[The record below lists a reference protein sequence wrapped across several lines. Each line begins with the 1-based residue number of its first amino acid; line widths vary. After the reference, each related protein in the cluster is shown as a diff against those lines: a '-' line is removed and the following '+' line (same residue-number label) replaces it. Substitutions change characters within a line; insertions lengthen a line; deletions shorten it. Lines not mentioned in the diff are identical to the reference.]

1 MAIAFVTEKDFEREV
16 IRSPI
21 PVLVAFVAAWSAPC
35 KSLAPVLESYAVE
48 VEGKAKVVKVDSDA
62 APRLAD
68 MLRVQNLPTLYVF
81 HQGRPVNAVQGASKR
96 EQLAALLEPVLPRP
110 EGAVKAKELAQLLKE
125 RQVVAIDTREATAFG
140 RARIPGSKN
149 MPLGEIEGRLA
160 ELHMLG
166 ADPILYCR
174 SGDKSKE
181 LADKLA
187 SQGVPVGF
195 LEGGFLLWE
204 AEQLPIER
212 PD

>member
-1 MAIAFVTEKDFEREV
+1 MAIPVVSEKDFEREV
-16 IRSPI
+16 IRAPL

-35 KSLAPVLESYAVE
+35 KALDPVLEAYARE
-48 VEGKAKVVKVDSDA
+48 VEGKAKIVKVDADA

-81 HQGRPVNAVQGASKR
+81 QGGRPVNAVQGASKR
-96 EQLAALLEPVLPRP
+96 EQLAALLDPVLPRP
-110 EGAVKAKELAQLLKE
+110 EGAIKARELAQLLKE
-125 RQVVAIDTREATAFG
+125 RQVAAVDTREAAAFG
-140 RARIPGSKN
+140 RAHIPGALN
-149 MPLGEIEGRLA
+149 MPLDEIEGRLA

-174 SGDKSKE
+174 SGDRSKE

-187 SQGVPVGF
+187 AQGVPVGF
-195 LEGGFLLWE
+195 LEGGFLHWE

-212 PD
+212 G

>member
-1 MAIAFVTEKDFEREV
+1 MPVPVVSEKDFEREV

-21 PVLVAFVAAWSAPC
+21 PVLVAFTAAWSAPC
-35 KSLAPVLESYAVE
+35 KVLDPVLEAYARE
-48 VEGKAKVVKVDSDA
+48 IEGKAKVVKVDADT

-81 HQGRPVNAVQGASKR
+81 AQGRPVNAAQGASKR
-96 EQLAALLEPVLPRP
+96 EQLAALMDPVLPRP
-110 EGAVKAKELAQLLKE
+110 EGAIKARELAQLLKE
-125 RQVVAIDTREATAFG
+125 RQVSAVDTREATAFG
-140 RARIPGSKN
+140 RAHIPGAIN
-149 MPLGEIEGRLA
+149 MPLEEIEGRLA

-187 SQGVPVGF
+187 AQGVPVGF
-195 LEGGFLLWE
+195 LEGGFLHWE

-212 PD
+212 D

>member
-1 MAIAFVTEKDFEREV
+1 MPVPVVSEKDFEREV

-21 PVLVAFVAAWSAPC
+21 PVLVAFTAAWSAPC
-35 KSLAPVLESYAVE
+35 KVLDPVLEAYARE
-48 VEGKAKVVKVDSDA
+48 VEGKAKVVKVDADT

-81 HQGRPVNAVQGASKR
+81 AQGRPVNAAQGASKR
-96 EQLAALLEPVLPRP
+96 EQLAALMDPVLPRP
-110 EGAVKAKELAQLLKE
+110 EGAIKARELAQLLKE
-125 RQVVAIDTREATAFG
+125 RQVSAVDTREATAFG
-140 RARIPGSKN
+140 RAHIPGAIN
-149 MPLGEIEGRLA
+149 MPLEEIEGRLA

-187 SQGVPVGF
+187 AQGVPVGF
-195 LEGGFLLWE
+195 LEGGFLHWE

-212 PD
+212 D

>member
-1 MAIAFVTEKDFEREV
+1 MPVPVVSEKDFEREV
-16 IRSPI
+16 IRSPL
-21 PVLVAFVAAWSAPC
+21 PVLVAFTAAWSAPC
-35 KSLAPVLESYAVE
+35 KVLDPVLEAYARE
-48 VEGKAKVVKVDSDA
+48 IEGKAKVVKVDADT

-81 HQGRPVNAVQGASKR
+81 AQGRPVNAAQGASKR
-96 EQLAALLEPVLPRP
+96 EQLAALMDPVLPRP
-110 EGAVKAKELAQLLKE
+110 EGAIKARELAQLLKE
-125 RQVVAIDTREATAFG
+125 RQVSAVDTREAAAFG
-140 RARIPGSKN
+140 RAHIPGAIN
-149 MPLGEIEGRLA
+149 MPLDEIEGRLA

-187 SQGVPVGF
+187 AQGVPVGF
-195 LEGGFLLWE
+195 LEGGFLHWE

-212 PD
+212 D

>member
-96 EQLAALLEPVLPRP
+96 EQLESLRASLGKGELV
-110 EGAVKAKELAQLLKE
+110 VELAFGDEAVRVKVPEPKE
-125 RQVVAIDTREATAFG
+125 AKDT
-140 RARIPGSKN
+140 
-149 MPLGEIEGRLA
+149 
-160 ELHMLG
+160 
-166 ADPILYCR
+166 
-174 SGDKSKE
+174 KSK
-181 LADKLA
+181 
-187 SQGVPVGF
+187 
-195 LEGGFLLWE
+195 
-204 AEQLPIER
+204 
-212 PD
+212 

>member
-1 MAIAFVTEKDFEREV
+1 MPVPVVSEKDFEREV
-16 IRSPI
+16 IRSPL
-21 PVLVAFVAAWSAPC
+21 PVLVAFTAAWSAPC
-35 KSLAPVLESYAVE
+35 KVLDPVLEAYARE
-48 VEGKAKVVKVDSDA
+48 IEGKAKVVKVDADA

-81 HQGRPVNAVQGASKR
+81 AQGRPVNAAQGASKR
-96 EQLAALLEPVLPRP
+96 EQLAALMDPVLPRP
-110 EGAVKAKELAQLLKE
+110 EGAIKARELAQLLKE
-125 RQVVAIDTREATAFG
+125 RQVSAVDTREATAFG
-140 RARIPGSKN
+140 RAHIPGAIN
-149 MPLGEIEGRLA
+149 MPLDEIEGRLA

-187 SQGVPVGF
+187 AQGVPVGF
-195 LEGGFLLWE
+195 LEGGFLHWE

-212 PD
+212 D

>member
-1 MAIAFVTEKDFEREV
+1 MPVPVVSEKDFEREV

-21 PVLVAFVAAWSAPC
+21 PVLVAFTAAWSAPC
-35 KSLAPVLESYAVE
+35 KVLDPVLEAYARE
-48 VEGKAKVVKVDSDA
+48 IEGKAKVVKVDADT

-81 HQGRPVNAVQGASKR
+81 AQGRPVNAAQGASKR
-96 EQLAALLEPVLPRP
+96 EQLAALMDPVLPRP
-110 EGAVKAKELAQLLKE
+110 EGAIKARELAQLLKE
-125 RQVVAIDTREATAFG
+125 RQVSAVDTREATAFG
-140 RARIPGSKN
+140 RAHIPGAIN
-149 MPLGEIEGRLA
+149 MPLEEIEGRLA

-174 SGDKSKE
+174 SGDRSKE

-187 SQGVPVGF
+187 AQGVPVGF
-195 LEGGFLLWE
+195 LEGGFLHWE

-212 PD
+212 D